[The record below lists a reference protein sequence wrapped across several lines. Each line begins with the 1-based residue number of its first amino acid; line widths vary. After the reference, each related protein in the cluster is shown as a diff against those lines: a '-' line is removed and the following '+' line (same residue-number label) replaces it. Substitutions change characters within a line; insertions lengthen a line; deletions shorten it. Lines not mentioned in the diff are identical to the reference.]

1 MRKTFKRFLKSVG
14 GSNCDCGWSVH
25 ILESSKVPKQ
35 YKISTVSSSTEIVES
50 KDKGFVRFLQTSL
63 YYSRLIFEKVSP
75 PVFYCETSLFH

>member
-50 KDKGFVRFLQTSL
+50 KDKGFEAIEGF
-63 YYSRLIFEKVSP
+63 YYKLIYWDCRV
-75 PVFYCETSLFH
+75 